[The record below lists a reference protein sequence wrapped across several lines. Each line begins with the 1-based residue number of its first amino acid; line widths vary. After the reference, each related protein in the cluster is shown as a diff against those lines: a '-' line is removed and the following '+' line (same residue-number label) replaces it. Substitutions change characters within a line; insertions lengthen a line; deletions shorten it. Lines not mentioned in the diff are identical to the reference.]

1 MNTIGGIVFPY
12 DNPRY
17 YSAKALSKDER
28 VCGRKD

>member
-1 MNTIGGIVFPY
+1 MNTIGGIVLF